1 MRRLLS
7 GFVLATTL
15 SVLASAQTSSVT
27 FDPATRV
34 FRLDGGNSFTGA
46 AGWRRPMR
54 SHRRFL

>member
-34 FRLDGGNSFTGA
+34 FRLDGGNMSYAFG
-46 AGWRRPMR
+46 GWRRPMR